1 MDFNQLQES
10 LIKAKAV
17 MNKSD
22 GISNGSVNKSTIPN
36 TGINT
41 PNLPPISNNFN
52 QDSISNVVSENKSM
66 SAPRSVTPEAV
77 KNSNLPENIKK
88 LMIDHP
94 IPTVKFGST
103 IPDAL
108 LEGAAEKMKSMGMP
122 SSTPTQKT
130 INTNKKS
137 STPTTKKLTSKGLTS
152 MIKKVVSESLDE
164 LIEQKIK
171 SVISESRET
180 SDTVQIVIGNTI
192 LEGKITSTRDLS

>member
-17 MNKSD
+17 MSKSD
-22 GISNGSVNKSTIPN
+22 GISAGSVSKSSMPT
-36 TGINT
+36 TGIQS

-52 QDSISNVVSENKSM
+52 KDSISNVVNENKSI
-66 SAPRSVTPEAV
+66 STPRTVTPEAV
-77 KNSNLPENIKK
+77 ENSNLPEDIKK
-88 LMIDHP
+88 LMIEHP

-103 IPDAL
+103 IPDSL
-108 LEGAAEKMKSMGMP
+108 LEGAAEKMKSMGMSANP
-122 SSTPTQKT
+122 PTKNKVTQPKST
-130 INTNKKS
+130 N
-137 STPTTKKLTSKGLTS
+137 TKKLTSKGLTT

-171 SVISESRET
+171 SVISESKEA
-180 SDTVQIVIGNTI
+180 SDSVQIVIGNTI